1 MKKLLSLSLL
11 CSVLVLAACASNG
24 TAGGGQTEAYGQ
36 IKGGVESSHTG
47 H

>member
-11 CSVLVLAACASNG
+11 CSVFVLAACASNG
-24 TAGGGQTEAYGQ
+24 TGGSQTEAYGQ